1 MFCCCEE
8 KDHCNEFEYVIVPTD
23 DLDDN
28 NNFFIMAHSGAK
40 GKGINIAQI
49 MGALGQDIFKGK
61 RIEKEVNN
69 RTLPHY
75 HQNDDTP
82 MARGYIEHS
91 YLDGLTPQEFF
102 FHP

>member
-1 MFCCCEE
+1 M
-8 KDHCNEFEYVIVPTD
+8 N

-28 NNFFIMAHSGAK
+28 NNFFIMANSGAK
-40 GKGINIAQI
+40 GKPVNIMQI

-69 RTLPHY
+69 RTLPHF

-82 MARGYIEHS
+82 LARGYIEHS
-91 YLDGLTPQEFF
+91 YLDGLSPQEFF
-102 FHP
+102 FIT